1 MLRSTKD
8 SFDSGQP
15 SSGQPRRVTMQD
27 IADVAGVHIM
37 TVSNALSGK
46 RTVAAATRERVRRIA
61 RELKYVPNSAA
72 RALVTGRT
80 GLIAVMSGTMNEPY
94 YANMV
99 HLLEQRMNAEDYKVV
114 LLRKPNEVK
123 DLITATGNTAVD
135 GAIAIDMT
143 ELVEEFRAYSA
154 VPCVAVGTY
163 PRSFV
168 DSVTVDLS
176 AGVTEA
182 LERMLS
188 AGCRD
193 IAYLATVHIMAGDEE
208 VRAHTYREMMQRAGR
223 KARVINVN
231 TGVFAEVGQRF
242 KINIEKNGCPDALL
256 CQNDETMMCA
266 YRALRDLGF
275 RVPNDVLLVGC
286 DGQLHTGYFDPPL
299 STIVQPLE
307 RMSELAWQF
316 LRQRMDDPTL
326 PLQHAVVQGELIVR
340 ESLRPR

>member
-1 MLRSTKD
+1 MSLLKD
-8 SFDSGQP
+8 ELTPEP
-15 SSGQPRRVTMQD
+15 SRRVTMQD
-27 IADVAGVHIM
+27 IADAAGVHLM

-46 RTVAAATRERVRRIA
+46 RTVAVATQEKVRRIA

-72 RALVTGRT
+72 RALATGRT

-99 HLLEQRMNAEDYKVV
+99 HLLEQQMNAEDYKVV

-123 DLITATGNTAVD
+123 DLIYATGNTAVD

-143 ELVEEFRAYSA
+143 ELVEEFRVYSA

-163 PRSFV
+163 PRSFI

-176 AGVTEA
+176 EGVTEA
-182 LERMLS
+182 LNMMLA

-193 IAYLATVHIMAGDEE
+193 IAYLATVHIMASNEE
-208 VRAHTYREMMQRAGR
+208 VRARTYREIMEKAGR
-223 KARVINVN
+223 EPRVINVN
-231 TGVFAEVGQRF
+231 TGVFAEVGQRLA
-242 KINIEKNGCPDALL
+242 INIRKNGCPDALL
-256 CQNDETMMCA
+256 CQNDETAMGA
-266 YRALRDLGF
+266 YRTLRDLGV
-275 RVPNDVLLVGC
+275 RVPDDVLLAGC
-286 DGQLHTGYFDPPL
+286 DGQLHMKYFDPPL

-316 LRQRMDDPTL
+316 LRQRIDDPAL
-326 PLQHAVVQGELIVR
+326 PLQHATLQGELIVR
-340 ESLRPR
+340 DSLRKT